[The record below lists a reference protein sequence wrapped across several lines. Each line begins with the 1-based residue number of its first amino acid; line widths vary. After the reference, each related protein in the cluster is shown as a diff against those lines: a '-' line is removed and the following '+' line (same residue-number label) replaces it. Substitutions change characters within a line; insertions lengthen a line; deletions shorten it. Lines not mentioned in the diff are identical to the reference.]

1 MDKIIVTMGGIF
13 GIFFTFW
20 FFLGK
25 KDSNAKEVID
35 FIDVVVKGGYS
46 PDVISVKKGKTVTI
60 NFIRKDENSC
70 LEEVILSD
78 FKIKKYLPLN
88 KKVSVEI
95 TPQKTGKFDF
105 SCGMG
110 MFHGKLIVE
119 DPEQSRRVKD

>member
-1 MDKIIVTMGGIF
+1 MDKIIVTIGGVV

-25 KDSNAKEVID
+25 KDSKATEVNDSID
-35 FIDVVVKGGYS
+35 ILVKGGYL
-46 PDVISVKKGKTVTI
+46 PDVISVKKGKTVTL
-60 NFIRKDENSC
+60 NFIRKDESSC

-88 KKVSVEI
+88 KKVSFEI
-95 TPQKTGKFDF
+95 TPQETGKFDF

-119 DPEQSRRVKD
+119 DPEQSRRID